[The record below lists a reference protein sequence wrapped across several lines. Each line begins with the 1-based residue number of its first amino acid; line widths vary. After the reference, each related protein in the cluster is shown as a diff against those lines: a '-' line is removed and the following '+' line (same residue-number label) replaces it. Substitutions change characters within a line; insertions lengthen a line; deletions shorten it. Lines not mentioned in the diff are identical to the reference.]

1 MVKKKKM
8 VIEYK
13 YAQGAIGGFSAGV
26 VYKPKSQK
34 ELPLRIS
41 GKKISCHWDSEHNG
55 KAETE
60 VIDTAEWVWISFVS
74 VGPVILACKKGV
86 QTKEYYR

>member
-1 MVKKKKM
+1 MVVCKGAMVKKKKM

-41 GKKISCHWDSEHNG
+41 GIKISCH
-55 KAETE
+55 
-60 VIDTAEWVWISFVS
+60 
-74 VGPVILACKKGV
+74 
-86 QTKEYYR
+86 

>member
-1 MVKKKKM
+1 MVVCKGAMVKKKKM

-41 GKKISCHWDSEHNG
+41 GKKYLVIEILSTTAKPKPKSSTLPNG
-55 KAETE
+55 FE
-60 VIDTAEWVWISFVS
+60 
-74 VGPVILACKKGV
+74 
-86 QTKEYYR
+86 